1 MTERF
6 RVADSKEK
14 VLTNASD
21 KILAFL
27 ESKGDKNHKVA
38 MSPVDV
44 SFTDTNSV
52 DTVLAS
58 NYYYIP
64 SLSKE
69 RTCLRQNSSLSRTLS
84 ISALLILMSTKAP
97 RHYRKMAP
105 PRPHS

>member
-1 MTERF
+1 MTEQF

-14 VLTNASD
+14 VLTNATD

-27 ESKGDKNHKVA
+27 ESTKKNHKVA

-44 SFTDTNSV
+44 SFADTNSV

-84 ISALLILMSTKAP
+84 VSALLILMSTKAP

-105 PRPHS
+105 PRLHS